1 MIDHCRQKLLNISGN
16 LRSGSWFL
24 ALFEIWFKNQKT
36 NLDFPRIFDNPFA
49 KYLISQSFF
58 NVLAVFL
65 VIYQSQSK
73 HSKKK
78 ERNFLA
84 PFCGWSSTASR
95 LQSLPGGS
103 LLLISASKK
112 NLFVKKTLW
121 PLFIDGI
128 RLSQCYGATRRTQ
141 FTFYY

>member
-65 VIYQSQSK
+65 VIYESQSK

-112 NLFVKKTLW
+112 KPFCKKN
-121 PLFIDGI
+121 FMA
-128 RLSQCYGATRRTQ
+128 S
-141 FTFYY
+141 FY

>member
-78 ERNFLA
+78 ETFWHLFVDGVQLPQGYSHFQEA
-84 PFCGWSSTASR
+84 AYFWLV
-95 LQSLPGGS
+95 LQ
-103 LLLISASKK
+103 KK

-121 PLFIDGI
+121 SLFIDGI